1 MLNQFLANILFL
13 FHRSTLRMLVVQ
25 GVCISLVSFPFPFGN
40 LKLGHSDV
48 NRCASK
54 LAMSAPGGRQGICLG
69 LHFNKVHLSMETHR
83 TFDQLLCK
91 QSGGP
96 FILVNINVY
105 IIHEHR
111 YTVYR
116 CILIVSYSG
125 IIWNQLSSP
134 LGLLCFGQRYLC
146 SAGPLGYWRRLAQTL
161 KCLI

>member
-105 IIHEHR
+105 IKGLRPLPPTPGHWR
-111 YTVYR
+111 VMPAS
-116 CILIVSYSG
+116 VS
-125 IIWNQLSSP
+125 
-134 LGLLCFGQRYLC
+134 
-146 SAGPLGYWRRLAQTL
+146 
-161 KCLI
+161 